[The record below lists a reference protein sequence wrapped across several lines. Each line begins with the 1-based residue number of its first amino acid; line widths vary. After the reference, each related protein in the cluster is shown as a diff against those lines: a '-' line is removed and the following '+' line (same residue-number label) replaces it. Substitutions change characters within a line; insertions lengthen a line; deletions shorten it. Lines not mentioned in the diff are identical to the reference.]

1 MGLLP
6 GCGCHTTKY
15 MSSVMTVRLNEDLLA
30 QIKAAAR
37 GEARSVSAY
46 VLRVLEEH
54 LAHQAEVRVPPTK
67 AKKSAMGSLR
77 HLAAPEGIEDF
88 RAARRETSR
97 SVDRGLRGT
106 AQLLARK

>member
-1 MGLLP
+1 
-6 GCGCHTTKY
+6 
-15 MSSVMTVRLNEDLLA
+15 MTVRLNEDLLA

-54 LAHQAEVRVPPTK
+54 LRQQAAIHAPPAK
-67 AKKSAMGSLR
+67 ATKSAMGSLR
-77 HLAAPEGIEDF
+77 HLEAPESIDDF

-97 SVDRGLRGT
+97 NINRGLRST
-106 AQLLARK
+106 AQRMSRK